1 MKRAVL
7 VAASALLLLPPASA
21 NAQDARITNDV
32 DTTLVTVGDRIRMTV
47 VVEHAAGARVV
58 WPDSLNLSPFE
69 VLGAEALPPSTE
81 GGRVRTGAVFTLAAF
96 ELGELEIPS
105 FDVRVEGPGDESQ
118 ELATDRF
125 GIEVASVGADEGGD
139 IRGIRGPLGIPVSV
153 VTVSVWLLVLLAAV
167 VVAVWLL
174 RRWRRDDDGAPEAP
188 GPPPR
193 PPHEVAL
200 EALDRIESSSMLE
213 LGQVKEYHIE
223 VSEAL
228 RTYVEHRFHVPA
240 LEMTTRE
247 VVQGLHGVRVSQD
260 FIDDFRRFLD
270 QCDMV
275 KFAKV
280 RPDAERSASV
290 LTLGRDLVTSS
301 IPAVIPD
308 EDDAEST
315 LDDATPEEEEEETA
329 AAVDP
334 EREASS

>member
-1 MKRAVL
+1 
-7 VAASALLLLPPASA
+7 
-21 NAQDARITNDV
+21 
-32 DTTLVTVGDRIRMTV
+32 
-47 VVEHAAGARVV
+47 
-58 WPDSLNLSPFE
+58 
-69 VLGAEALPPSTE
+69 
-81 GGRVRTGAVFTLAAF
+81 
-96 ELGELEIPS
+96 
-105 FDVRVEGPGDESQ
+105 
-118 ELATDRF
+118 
-125 GIEVASVGADEGGD
+125 
-139 IRGIRGPLGIPVSV
+139 
-153 VTVSVWLLVLLAAV
+153 
-167 VVAVWLL
+167 
-174 RRWRRDDDGAPEAP
+174 
-188 GPPPR
+188 
-193 PPHEVAL
+193 
-200 EALDRIESSSMLE
+200 MLE